1 MTELQDKG
9 YILWF
14 DWLGNK
20 LLDWSQNKPANKD
33 LRNCVKAASEI
44 GMYVNM
50 LQKENIVLQKRIS
63 MIRADKNNAVE
74 RARRAEEELEQ
85 LKSNI

>member
-1 MTELQDKG
+1 
-9 YILWF
+9 
-14 DWLGNK
+14 
-20 LLDWSQNKPANKD
+20 
-33 LRNCVKAASEI
+33 
-44 GMYVNM
+44 MYVNM

-85 LKSNI
+85 LKTNG